1 MSIFQKK
8 KKKSGISVKT
18 RVESKKQE
26 QNGKAL
32 WVWVRKV
39 GCEHFLLCFT
49 WGAYITLIGYTII
62 SLRHDTVFRDPE
74 KHQSLTPSRKL

>member
-32 WVWVRKV
+32 
-39 GCEHFLLCFT
+39 
-49 WGAYITLIGYTII
+49 
-62 SLRHDTVFRDPE
+62 
-74 KHQSLTPSRKL
+74 